1 MLQNF
6 SYPRLLRSEAIKKID
21 IVTKLSHD
29 EINSHVETLDLNE
42 YHYSAILG
50 SKISK
55 EKLLNFR
62 VEMIEHL
69 KDLGFPDKPSAESLK
84 VFDSKLTIYLYENLN
99 IIPNEASKNEV
110 WNFLTCELLPDV
122 VKWRFFSDN
131 KEHTKEAYI
140 DRYLGGRRNT
150 LQRLW
155 WRGFT
160 FKNLNTNKP
169 YYFLDQLFSDD
180 MRELEERSS
189 LYGNQKLVNSIVLNF
204 IEVKQF
210 KKKTKVLPRD
220 VLRDVIKRVLRQL
233 PWLSFESLN
242 LTEINNHIRDLF
254 KLSFQSFDEEIAQP
268 IFTSNVN
275 NNLPNETEVF
285 SISNQYQSKLKV
297 LDLVSKKFK
306 KEFIA
311 KNPNFLTIN
320 SEDEKVSIALYI
332 SKRYPRTNQKYWYSI
347 TTKHIEFL
355 EKNKNSHIVL
365 GMEDKDYCFILTHKW
380 FQERKDLFNRSLT
393 NYGSKTH
400 IYIED
405 ETREN
410 YIVRSK
416 DNEYPLESIQ
426 EFIYPPPQNEDM
438 NNQSII
444 TEAELIDP
452 AIQIIK
458 DYGKNGISTSDLIKE
473 LRLILKPSGEDTK
486 QLKGR
491 SDDKFSQK
499 VRNLKSHRKLEKQFE
514 NISFINDKY
523 YWVHNITNEF
533 TDKKFEI
540 PSSIEWRQDHII
552 RVVKEKLPIS
562 GGQKAINQWA
572 ILKNFNNKPILE
584 FTDEASKQ
592 TYLRSNK
599 HKFHSER
606 NGVPWWEQEL
616 LYCVQKKI
624 IKITNE
630 KGKPFVLN

>member
-1 MLQNF
+1 MSQNF

-21 IVTKLSHD
+21 IITKLSHD

-69 KDLGFPDKPSAESLK
+69 KDLGFPNKPSAESLK
-84 VFDSKLTIYLYENLN
+84 AFDSKLTIYLYENLN

-140 DRYLGGRRNT
+140 DRYMGGRRNT

-160 FKNLNTNKP
+160 LKNLNSDKP
-169 YYFLDQLFSDD
+169 YYFLDHLFSDD

-189 LYGNQKLVNSIVLNF
+189 LYGNQKLVSSIVSNF

-210 KKKTKVLPRD
+210 KKKSKVLPRD
-220 VLRDVIKRVLRQL
+220 ILRDVIKRVLRQL
-233 PWLSFESLN
+233 PWLSFESLDE
-242 LTEINNHIRDLF
+242 TEINKHIRDLF
-254 KLSFQSFDEEIAQP
+254 TLSFQSFDEEITQP
-268 IFTSNVN
+268 IFSSNAD
-275 NNLPNETEVF
+275 NNLSNEIEVF

-297 LDLVSKKFK
+297 LDLVSKKFR
-306 KEFIA
+306 KEFIP
-311 KNPNFLTIN
+311 KNPNFLTIQ
-320 SEDEKVSIALYI
+320 SEDEKISIALYI
-332 SKRYPRTNQKYWYSI
+332 SKRYPRTNQKYWYSV
-347 TTKHIEFL
+347 TTKHLNFL
-355 EKNKNSHIVL
+355 ENNKNSYLVF
-365 GMEDKDYCFILTHKW
+365 GMEDKDYCFILSHKW
-380 FQERKDLFNRSLT
+380 FLDRKDLFNRSLT

-405 ETREN
+405 ETGEN

-416 DNEYPLESIQ
+416 DDDYPLESIQ
-426 EFIYPPPQNEDM
+426 EFIFPSEEQINIDSQNT
-438 NNQSII
+438 I
-444 TEAELIDP
+444 TEKELIDP
-452 AIQIIK
+452 AIKIIK
-458 DYGKNGISTSDLIKE
+458 DYGNNGISTSDLIKE
-473 LRLILKPSGEDTK
+473 LRLILKPTGEDTK

-491 SDDKFSQK
+491 ADDKFSQK
-499 VRNLKSHRKLEKQFE
+499 VRNLKSHRKLEKQYE

-523 YWVHNITNEF
+523 YWVSGISKDLQNKIS
-533 TDKKFEI
+533 EI
-540 PSSIEWRQDHII
+540 PKSIDWRSDHYISVI
-552 RVVKEKLPIS
+552 KEKLPIT
-562 GGQKAINQWA
+562 GGQKAMNQWE
-572 ILKNFNNKPILE
+572 ILKNFDKKTILE

-592 TYLRSNK
+592 TFLKSNK
-599 HKFHSER
+599 FHFH
-606 NGVPWWEQEL
+606 GDHDGLPWWEQEL
-616 LYCVQKKI
+616 LFCLKKNI

-630 KGKPFVLN
+630 NGEKITLN

>member
-1 MLQNF
+1 MSQNF

-21 IVTKLSHD
+21 IITKLSHD

-69 KDLGFPDKPSAESLK
+69 KDLGFPNKPSAESLK
-84 VFDSKLTIYLYENLN
+84 AFDSKLTIYLYENLN

-140 DRYLGGRRNT
+140 DRYMGGRRNT

-160 FKNLNTNKP
+160 LKNLNSDKP
-169 YYFLDQLFSDD
+169 YYFLDHLFSDD

-189 LYGNQKLVNSIVLNF
+189 LYGNQKLVSSIVSNF

-210 KKKTKVLPRD
+210 KKKSKVLPRD
-220 VLRDVIKRVLRQL
+220 ILRDVIKRVLRQL
-233 PWLSFESLN
+233 PWLSFESLDE
-242 LTEINNHIRDLF
+242 TEINKHIRDLF
-254 KLSFQSFDEEIAQP
+254 TLSFQSFDEEITQP
-268 IFTSNVN
+268 IFSSNAD
-275 NNLPNETEVF
+275 NNLSNEIEVF

-297 LDLVSKKFK
+297 LDLVSKKFR
-306 KEFIA
+306 KEFIP
-311 KNPNFLTIN
+311 KNPNFLTIQ
-320 SEDEKVSIALYI
+320 SEDKKISIALYI
-332 SKRYPRTNQKYWYSI
+332 SKRYPRTNQKYWYSV
-347 TTKHIEFL
+347 TTKHLNFL
-355 EKNKNSHIVL
+355 ENNKNSYLVF
-365 GMEDKDYCFILTHKW
+365 GMEDKDYCFILSHKW
-380 FQERKDLFNRSLT
+380 FLDRKDLFNRSLT

-405 ETREN
+405 ETGEN

-416 DNEYPLESIQ
+416 DDDYPLESIQ
-426 EFIYPPPQNEDM
+426 EFIFPSEEQINIDSQNT
-438 NNQSII
+438 I
-444 TEAELIDP
+444 TEKELIDP
-452 AIQIIK
+452 AIKIIK
-458 DYGKNGISTSDLIKE
+458 DYGNNGISTSDLIKE
-473 LRLILKPSGEDTK
+473 LRIILKPTGEDTK

-491 SDDKFSQK
+491 ADDKFSQK
-499 VRNLKSHRKLEKQFE
+499 VRNLKSHRKLEKQYE

-523 YWVHNITNEF
+523 YWVSGISKDLQNKIS
-533 TDKKFEI
+533 EI
-540 PSSIEWRQDHII
+540 PKSIDWRSDHYISVI
-552 RVVKEKLPIS
+552 KEKLPIT
-562 GGQKAINQWA
+562 GGQKAMNQWE
-572 ILKNFNNKPILE
+572 ILKNFDKKTILE

-592 TYLRSNK
+592 TFLKSNK
-599 HKFHSER
+599 FHFH
-606 NGVPWWEQEL
+606 GDHDGLPWWEQEL
-616 LYCVQKKI
+616 LFCLKKNI

-630 KGKPFVLN
+630 NGEKITLN